1 MSISKIAIRNE
12 SIYAPLADNDSA
24 CDLQNE
30 DIHAEPLIPGFEVAD
45 GSIKCIKTGETV
57 PDIPIDV
64 LNFST
69 RTYNCLYRM
78 RESIAKPP
86 YTDIMVSDVLSIAKN
101 DLRKMRNMGSKS
113 AEEIIEKVKS
123 YLIKSIDG
131 GEDVIPTS
139 IDAIAPDYK
148 LVDGVIIDR
157 TTHLSVPDR
166 PVDELGLSIRASDS
180 LRRGGFSMLSQLIC
194 KSQWQLRNFPN
205 MGAKTVDEICESV
218 PKFLKLHEADTTTAD
233 ALGSAVQINPDGITL
248 PEPNPE
254 MLVLAEDYAVVD
266 GVIYSRKTYKA
277 IQDAPIDVL
286 NLSVR
291 ATNCLCG
298 SGRTTIASLVGYP
311 YDELKK
317 IRKLGTLSAREIQ
330 EKLELYLET
339 KQTESSIQATPSR
352 KASEVSVLKLFSGHE
367 FETFTYDLIKA
378 SFEEDEEEN
387 LNEALDKL
395 IQSGQL
401 VKDASGYCLYL
412 QSFFD
417 YIEDLNRASDTGK
430 RVARVLRM
438 RASGSTLEEVGQA
451 EGITRER
458 IRQIEKKAIDQI
470 TRRFTMLF
478 AEDRLAY
485 IFSIYAF
492 DKEFYLDY
500 INEAKSTWYYLNLC
514 YTCGKTDPNEAL
526 YDEKIPPEIRRAVDK
541 YIHKGFIQIDG
552 VYIPEQRSDIE
563 DFVIEKYCKKEVAID
578 EFFDLYDQFL
588 IENELTDKKL
598 QVTESMRRSCSNRL
612 SNSNKLLWKQNQRL
626 RYYDIAGGDYT
637 ELLETLNLGQYE
649 DIELSARKFLI
660 DYPGLM
666 ARYDLRDEY
675 EIHNLLKKIHAET
688 ENPSLVFGRMP
699 SLQFGTFDRDAAVK
713 ETLFAMAPVSQDDLA
728 EMLSLEYGLRPETIK
743 ANWLMC
749 ISEYYHQGMYSVDYE
764 DMPEEQI
771 CLLKENLTDDFYYLT
786 ELRKMYLRLVPDAD
800 LTLLSPYNL
809 KKMGFLVGA
818 SYVIQNY
825 STAEAF
831 FNHLLTDNDIVDVAP
846 ISKRYTGLTTY
857 SAYLDKLKHDLEIIE
872 FEPFQYINIRRLQ
885 KLGFTK
891 ERLRE
896 YGNRVWSY
904 LVDDDYFT
912 IQSLRR
918 TGFEDE
924 LDALGFGDMFYSS
937 LLKEDVRFSWQRVG
951 KKVVLNPK
959 GNPFTV
965 CDFLADR
972 ITKERAV
979 DIDDFVDDLAEI
991 YGITFDKYQIVEKVK
1006 GSDAYHDSIMGRLYA
1021 DYATYFEEI

>member
-1 MSISKIAIRNE
+1 MSISKTAVKNE

-30 DIHAEPLIPGFEVAD
+30 DIHAESLIPGFEVAD
-45 GSIKCIKTGETV
+45 GLIKCIKTGETV

-69 RTYNCLYRM
+69 RTYNCLYRV

-123 YLIKSIDG
+123 YLIEG
-131 GEDVIPTS
+131 MEDDPKVIPAN
-139 IDAIAPDYK
+139 IDTIAPDYK
-148 LVDGVIIDR
+148 LIDGVIINS
-157 TTHLSVPDR
+157 TTHLCVPNR
-166 PVDELGLSIRASDS
+166 MVDDLGLSIRACNS
-180 LRRGGFSMLSQLIC
+180 LRKGGVSMLSQLIC
-194 KSQWQLRNFPN
+194 QSRRQLRNFPN
-205 MGAKTVDEICESV
+205 MGEKTVSEISEVVSRFLKFHETDTTAIDEIGE
-218 PKFLKLHEADTTTAD
+218 TI
-233 ALGSAVQINPDGITL
+233 QIDLNGITL

-254 MLVLAEDYAVVD
+254 MPVLAEEYAVVD
-266 GVIYSRKTYKA
+266 GVIYSRKTHKA
-277 IQDAPIDVL
+277 IQNAPIEVL

-291 ATNCLCG
+291 AMNCLCR
-298 SGRTTIASLVGYP
+298 SGRISIASLVGYS
-311 YDELKK
+311 YDEFKK
-317 IRKLGTLSAREIQ
+317 IRNLGTLSAREIQ
-330 EKLELYLET
+330 EKLELYLEKAFSVQST
-339 KQTESSIQATPSR
+339 PDNRISAASI
-352 KASEVSVLKLFSGHE
+352 LKLFSGHE
-367 FETFTYDLIKA
+367 FEPFTYDLIKA
-378 SFEEDEEEN
+378 NFEEAAEEN
-387 LNEALDKL
+387 FNETLHN
-395 IQSGQL
+395 L
-401 VKDASGYCLYL
+401 VQDGRLTNDAGTYHLHL

-417 YIEDLNRASDTGK
+417 YIEDLNRTSDAGK
-430 RVARVLRM
+430 RAARVLRM

-451 EGITRER
+451 EGTTKER

-470 TRRFTMLF
+470 TRRSAMLF
-478 AEDRLAY
+478 AEDRFAY
-485 IFSIYAF
+485 MFSTYAF

-500 INEAKSTWYYLNLC
+500 INEAKQIWYYLNLR
-514 YTCGKTDPNEAL
+514 YTRGETNPSEAL
-526 YDEKIPPEIRRAVDK
+526 YDEKIPPETRRAIDK
-541 YIHKGFIQIDG
+541 YIHKGFIEIDG
-552 VYIPEQRSDIE
+552 AYIPEQRSDIE
-563 DFVIEKYCKKEVAID
+563 DFVIEKYCKEEVTLDA
-578 EFFDLYDQFL
+578 FFDLYNQFL
-588 IENELTDKKL
+588 EENNLASGKL
-598 QVTESMRRSCSNRL
+598 QITDSMRTTRSNRL

-660 DYPGLM
+660 DYPELM

-688 ENPSLVFGRMP
+688 ENPSLVFSRMP

-728 EMLSLEYGLRPETIK
+728 EMLSLEYGTRPETIK

-786 ELRKMYLRLVPDAD
+786 ELRKTYLRLVPDAD

-809 KKMGFLVGA
+809 KKMGFLVGT

-825 STAEAF
+825 STAEAL

-904 LVDDDYFT
+904 LADDDFFT

-937 LLKEDVRFSWQRVG
+937 LLKEDARFSWRRVG

-965 CDFLADR
+965 CDFLTAR
-972 ITKERAV
+972 ITKERSV

-991 YGITFDKYQIVEKVK
+991 YGVIVEKHEIVERTK
-1006 GSDAYHDSIMGRLYA
+1006 GSDVYYDSIMGRLYA
-1021 DYATYFEEI
+1021 DYTTYFEEI